1 MKGKTVLF
9 TAEEQNF
16 SVLCECVRIRLHVE
30 VHQHRFEL
38 SFGKFFWIASI
49 STLERARKLKD
60 AVLTKKLK

>member
-1 MKGKTVLF
+1 MKEKTVLF
-9 TAEEQNF
+9 TGGEHDF
-16 SVLCECVRIRLHVE
+16 SVLCESVRIRLHVE

-38 SFGKFFWIASI
+38 SCRNFFWIASI